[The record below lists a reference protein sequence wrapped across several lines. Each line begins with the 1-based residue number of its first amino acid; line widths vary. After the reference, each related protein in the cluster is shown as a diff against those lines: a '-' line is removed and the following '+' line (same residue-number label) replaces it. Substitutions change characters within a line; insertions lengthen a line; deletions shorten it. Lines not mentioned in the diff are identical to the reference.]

1 MGEKDGQAK
10 ALYLPASVLLASVIL
25 SAAIF
30 MAGSEI
36 GSSLSAV
43 SAGLAV
49 AQGSGNSGNSG
60 GSGSGAG
67 LAPEQGSGSGSGAG
81 TQGSVQMKALLEGA
95 AATFG
100 DPNAPIIMVEYSDY
114 QCPFCRSW
122 FNSAKSQLDS
132 EYIETGKVLFV
143 YKDFPLS
150 FHPMAQPYAEAAR
163 CAGEQGKY
171 WEFHDKIFE
180 EQNKFGSGRI
190 SNLTEQDIK
199 DWASQLGLNTA
210 EFNSCLDSGKY
221 AGAVQANFSEGT
233 QVGVSGTPSFVIG
246 KADGTGQIIVVAQPY
261 GTFKAAID
269 SLLNG

>member
-36 GSSLSAV
+36 GSNLSAV
-43 SAGLAV
+43 SASLAV

-60 GSGSGAG
+60 SSGSGAG

-95 AATFG
+95 AATAG
-100 DPNAPIIMVEYSDY
+100 NGNAPVIMVEYSDY

-132 EYIETGKVLFV
+132 EYIETGKILFV

-163 CAGEQGKY
+163 CAGEQDKY
-171 WEFHDKIFE
+171 WQMHDKIFE
-180 EQNKFGSGRI
+180 EQGKFGSGTV
-190 SNLTEQDIK
+190 SNITEADVK
-199 DWASQLGLNTA
+199 GWATEMGMNA
-210 EFNSCLDSGKY
+210 ESFNSCIDSGNY
-221 AGAVQANFSEGT
+221 ADEVQANFNEGA
-233 QVGVSGTPSFVIG
+233 QFGVSGTPSFFIG
-246 KADGTGQIIVVAQPY
+246 KRDGTGQLIVGAQPY
-261 GTFKAAID
+261 SAFKQAID
-269 SLLNG
+269 ALLSG